1 MKRIL
6 KSVFLLSLF
15 TGFVACED
23 EQELRFLE
31 AKGDFAILSPT
42 SGDAVV
48 LGPETPL
55 NPGLSLTWAA
65 MDYGTPTSIT
75 YVVQIDK
82 AGDNFDS
89 PLDLVST
96 SNTYASVISEA
107 LNGASVSVG
116 LTPFTQGAIEIRVK
130 SSVGEPASQER
141 FSDVITY
148 LVTPYST
155 ALPKLAVPG
164 AYQDWSPGTA
174 PRLAASAFGETDYE
188 GFIMLT
194 AGEFKFVAPDPA
206 GNFNWGNT
214 DYGDDGTFSGILTD
228 TDEVNCAVSTTGYYR
243 VRANTTSLTYSLEP
257 AAWGIVGAATPG
269 GWDASTPL
277 TYNPTTKAFEG
288 DIQMTA
294 GEFKFRANNAWTINL
309 GGDPDD
315 DGSMN
320 YDGPNLSVDASGNY
334 HVVLDLSNPR
344 QYTYTLTLN

>member
-155 ALPKLAVPG
+155 SLPKLAVPG
-164 AYQDWSPGTA
+164 NHQGWNPPTA
-174 PRLAASAFGETDYE
+174 PQLAASAFGETDYE
-188 GFIMLT
+188 GFVYLD
-194 AGEFKFVAPDPA
+194 GGFKFVGADQA
-206 GNFNWGNT
+206 GNFNWGTNE
-214 DYGDDGTFSGILTD
+214 YGDDGSFSGVL
-228 TDEVNCAVSTTGYYR
+228 VAVGQNCTASAGYYR
-243 VRANTTSLTYSLEP
+243 VRANTTTLVYTVEP
-257 AAWGIVGAATPG
+257 TAWGIVGSATPG
-269 GWDASTPL
+269 GWDASTAL
-277 TYNPTTKAFEG
+277 TYNPTTKKWEG
-288 DIQMTA
+288 DVQMTA
-294 GEFKFRANNAWTINL
+294 GAYKFRANNAWTINL
-309 GGDPDD
+309 GGDSDD

-320 YDGPNLSVDASGNY
+320 YDGPDITLADSGNY
-334 HVVLDLSNPR
+334 RVVLDLSNPR

>member
-1 MKRIL
+1 M
-6 KSVFLLSLF
+6 SLF

-155 ALPKLAVPG
+155 SLPKLAVPG
-164 AYQDWSPGTA
+164 NHQGWNPPTA
-174 PRLAASAFGETDYE
+174 PQLAASAFGETDYE
-188 GFIMLT
+188 GFVYLD
-194 AGEFKFVAPDPA
+194 GGFKFVGADQA
-206 GNFNWGNT
+206 GNFNWGTNE
-214 DYGDDGTFSGILTD
+214 YGDDGSFSGVL
-228 TDEVNCAVSTTGYYR
+228 VAVGQNCTASAGYYR
-243 VRANTTSLTYSLEP
+243 VRANTTTLVYTVEP
-257 AAWGIVGAATPG
+257 TAWGIVGSATPG
-269 GWDASTPL
+269 GWDASTAL
-277 TYNPTTKAFEG
+277 TYNPTTKKWEG
-288 DIQMTA
+288 DVQMTA
-294 GEFKFRANNAWTINL
+294 GAYKFRANNAWTINL
-309 GGDPDD
+309 GGDSDD

-320 YDGPNLSVDASGNY
+320 YDGPDITLADSGNY
-334 HVVLDLSNPR
+334 RVVLDLSNPR

>member
-23 EQELRFLE
+23 EQDLRFLE

-116 LTPFTQGAIEIRVK
+116 LTPFTQGAIEIRIK

-155 ALPKLAVPG
+155 SLPKLAVPG
-164 AYQDWSPGTA
+164 NHQGWNPPTA
-174 PRLAASAFGETDYE
+174 PQLAASGFGETDYE
-188 GFIMLT
+188 GFVYLD
-194 AGEFKFVAPDPA
+194 GGFKFVAPDQA

-214 DYGDDGTFSGILTD
+214 DYGDDGSFSGVLAESGESDCT
-228 TDEVNCAVSTTGYYR
+228 ASAGYYR
-243 VRANTTSLTYSLEP
+243 VRANTTTLVYSVEP
-257 AAWGIVGAATPG
+257 TAWGIVGSATPG
-269 GWDASTPL
+269 GWDASTAL
-277 TYNPTTKAFEG
+277 TYNPTTKKWEG
-288 DIQMTA
+288 DVQMTA
-294 GEFKFRANNAWTINL
+294 GAYKFRANNAWSINL
-309 GGDPDD
+309 GGDSDD

-320 YDGPNLSVDASGNY
+320 YDGPDITLADGGNY